1 MIFKTFDSD
10 NGFLSKIGVFKKSFA
25 DIGKAFGDAFDST
38 LSQAVE
44 GMFDD
49 SVENQCFF
57 KKLKNNLTTE
67 VKDVLDLENK
77 LFVTKEDI
85 EPFLIQDFSV
95 YEKDPSD
102 ILNGLLDAKKKVEA
116 GQKSWQKYFSALE
129 EGEKWQEKF
138 VQANDLTKVSL
149 DDVSVSQKAA
159 KKAAIDHNASL
170 QQMTIGAKA
179 ASVGM
184 KALSIAGNMIAM
196 WAISE
201 AILFAI
207 KELDN
212 FFNASDKAIEKGKN
226 ALSEIQSLN
235 KEVKDTNESIKANKD
250 KYAEYAKGV
259 SAAGENVSLTA
270 EQFKEYHDIT
280 NQIAEKFP
288 SLING
293 FDSEGNAILK
303 NKDYSKKIK
312 HYVCKILNFVL

>member
-1 MIFKTFDSD
+1 MLNLQNIQQEINKTKGSWDDYNDKFK
-10 NGFLSKIGVFKKSFA
+10 GGKK
-25 DIGKAFGDAFDST
+25 
-38 LSQAVE
+38 
-44 GMFDD
+44 
-49 SVENQCFF
+49 
-57 KKLKNNLTTE
+57 
-67 VKDVLDLENK
+67 
-77 LFVTKEDI
+77 
-85 EPFLIQDFSV
+85 
-95 YEKDPSD
+95 Y
-102 ILNGLLDAKKKVEA
+102 LLDYAKANNV
-116 GQKSWQKYFSALE
+116 LE
-129 EGEKWQEKF
+129 
-138 VQANDLTKVSL
+138 VSV
-149 DDVSVSQKAA
+149 DDVKEANIKAREVTIA
-159 KKAAIDHNASL
+159 QNASL

-179 ASVGM
+179 ASVAM

-196 WAISE
+196 WAIGEVIS
-201 AILFAI
+201 FAI

>member
-1 MIFKTFDSD
+1 MSSFITSKDLKNIREYNRLVSEEGVSSQTAWYRTMNTSSQTAKELFNDEENLTKVGKSVI
-10 NGFLSKIGVFKKSFA
+10 LSEKAMA
-25 DIGKAFGDAFDST
+25 DAS
-38 LSQAVE
+38 
-44 GMFDD
+44 
-49 SVENQCFF
+49 
-57 KKLKNNLTTE
+57 NNLT
-67 VKDVLDLENK
+67 L
-77 LFVTKEDI
+77 
-85 EPFLIQDFSV
+85 
-95 YEKDPSD
+95 
-102 ILNGLLDAKKKVEA
+102 
-116 GQKSWQKYFSALE
+116 
-129 EGEKWQEKF
+129 
-138 VQANDLTKVSL
+138 
-149 DDVSVSQKAA
+149 
-159 KKAAIDHNASL
+159 
-170 QQMTIGAKA
+170 GAKA
-179 ASVGM
+179 ASVAM

-196 WAISE
+196 WAIGEVIS
-201 AILFAI
+201 FAI

-235 KEVKDTNESIKANKD
+235 KEVKDTNESIEANKD

-270 EQFKEYHDIT
+270 EQFKEYNDIT

>member
-25 DIGKAFGDAFDST
+25 DIGKAFGDAFNLAFD
-38 LSQAVE
+38 
-44 GMFDD
+44 GIFDD
-49 SVENQCFF
+49 SIGDQGFF
-57 KKLKNNLTTE
+57 KNLKNNLTTE

-77 LFVTKEDI
+77 LFVTEGDI

-95 YEKDPSD
+95 YEKDPQG
-102 ILNGLLDAKKKVEA
+102 ILNELLEQNKLVDEN
-116 GQKSWQKYFSALE
+116 QSTWQKYFGALE

-149 DDVSVSQKAA
+149 DDVNVAQKAA

-179 ASVGM
+179 ASAGM
-184 KALSIAGNMIAM
+184 KALSMAGNMIAM
-196 WAISE
+196 WAIGEVIS
-201 AILFAI
+201 FAI

-212 FFNASDKAIEKGKN
+212 FFNAADKAIEKGKN

-235 KEVKDTNESIKANKD
+235 KEVKDTNESIGANKD

>member
-1 MIFKTFDSD
+1 
-10 NGFLSKIGVFKKSFA
+10 
-25 DIGKAFGDAFDST
+25 
-38 LSQAVE
+38 
-44 GMFDD
+44 
-49 SVENQCFF
+49 
-57 KKLKNNLTTE
+57 
-67 VKDVLDLENK
+67 
-77 LFVTKEDI
+77 
-85 EPFLIQDFSV
+85 
-95 YEKDPSD
+95 
-102 ILNGLLDAKKKVEA
+102 
-116 GQKSWQKYFSALE
+116 
-129 EGEKWQEKF
+129 
-138 VQANDLTKVSL
+138 
-149 DDVSVSQKAA
+149 
-159 KKAAIDHNASL
+159 
-170 QQMTIGAKA
+170 MTIRAKVTSA
-179 ASVGM
+179 AM

-196 WAISE
+196 WAIGEVIS
-201 AILFAI
+201 FAI